1 MQTMTAE
8 QAAEWGKTLDFPTVW
23 AMITKL
29 GESQQEGYK
38 QLKEMSAAT
47 DARIKEM
54 FTATDAQIEKLG
66 QRVNATTESVH
77 EMARKVDEVTAQLG
91 GVGNT
96 LGGIIE
102 DMFLPNICSK
112 FDAFGYEFT
121 KTSRNMV
128 FRDAK
133 RQKIAEVDAFLE
145 NGDYVMAVEVKSRLE
160 VKYVNQHLERLMKI
174 REYMNEHNDF
184 RKILGAIAAG
194 YVPEKERMYAE
205 GKGLFVLMQ
214 DADDY
219 IVCETPNDEYFHKG
233 E

>member
-1 MQTMTAE
+1 
-8 QAAEWGKTLDFPTVW
+8 
-23 AMITKL
+23 MITKL
-29 GESQQEGYK
+29 GESQQETDT
-38 QLKEMSAAT
+38 QLK
-47 DARIKEM
+47 D
-54 FTATDAQIEKLG
+54 LG

-77 EMARKVDEVTAQLG
+77 EMARKVDEVTSQLG

-102 DMFLPNICSK
+102 DMFLPNICSKYICSK

-233 E
+233 EW